1 MSSAAQDLAA
11 ALQRQAVRK
20 VTSAPTA
27 RGADWRMATVTAV
40 DPAGTVTADGIICRR
55 LETYTAP
62 AVGDLIIISQSGA
75 GSWIA
80 LGRTA
85 SAAAALGVPTHVYKP
100 AATDRTSTTTMAA
113 DPHLSLPLG
122 VGVWLVEAHLLVGSG
137 AGLMVTQWAV
147 PAGATGLK
155 GVHGPASTVAGD
167 SAPQSAADSV
177 LGRFGA
183 HGFATAVTYGRRN
196 AVANLSYAIETGTV
210 TVTTAGTCAITWA
223 QSASSTTATR
233 MGVGSWMRATR
244 IG

>member
-40 DPAGTVTADGIICRR
+40 DPAGTVTADGIVCRR

-85 SAAAALGVPTHVYKP
+85 SAAAALGVPVHVHKP
-100 AATDRTSTTTMAA
+100 AATDRSSTTTVAA

-122 VGVWLVEAHLLVGSG
+122 VGVWLVEAHLFVGG
-137 AGLMVTQWAV
+137 AAGLMVTQWAV
-147 PAGATGLK
+147 PSGATGLK
-155 GVHGPASTVAGD
+155 GVQGPASTAAGD
-167 SAPQSAADSV
+167 AAPQNAGDGI
-177 LGRFGA
+177 LGRFGS
-183 HGFATAVTYGRRN
+183 HGFATSVTYGRRN
-196 AVANLSYAIETGTV
+196 VFSNLLYAVETGTV
-210 TVTTAGTCAITWA
+210 TVTTPGACAIAWA
-223 QSASSTTATR
+223 QSTSSTTATR
-233 MGVGSWMRATR
+233 MGQGSWMRATR

>member
-1 MSSAAQDLAA
+1 MSSTSQDLAA

-20 VTSAPTA
+20 VAAAPAA

-40 DPAGTVTADGIICRR
+40 DPAGTVTADGIVCRR

-85 SAAAALGVPTHVYKP
+85 SAAAALGVPTHVHKP

-122 VGVWLVEAHLLVGSG
+122 AGVWLVEAHLFVGG
-137 AGLMVTQWAV
+137 AAGLMVTQWAV
-147 PAGATGLK
+147 PPGATGLK
-155 GVHGPASTVAGD
+155 GAQGPASTVAGD
-167 SAPQSAADSV
+167 SAPQNAGDSV
-177 LGRFGA
+177 LGRFGS
-183 HGFATAVTYGRRN
+183 HGFATSVTYGRRN
-196 AVANLSYAIETGTV
+196 VFSNLLYAVETGTL
-210 TVTTAGTCAITWA
+210 TVTTPGTCAIAWA
-223 QSASSTTATR
+223 QSTSSTTATR
-233 MGVGSWMRATR
+233 MGQGSWMRATR